1 MERYAP
7 IAEHYCP
14 FLLLSKAAG
23 EVIADCIQRGVLP
36 IKAKNKVR
44 LLPPLN
50 ITEKQLSHALDVLYD
65 VCCMEK

>member
-1 MERYAP
+1 MVGLETVRD
-7 IAEHYCP
+7 
-14 FLLLSKAAG
+14 AG

-50 ITEKQLSHALDVLYD
+50 ITEKQLSYALDVLYD